1 MSGVSSRFYLVQ
13 AWLQALIPA
22 ALLFLGFHWSLGQTM
37 TEFGVRLDNLT
48 VEMANNRKSLQT
60 LHTEMVKQSLL
71 QAGLQVR
78 VENLQHNLA
87 KIEDRMDDR

>member
-1 MSGVSSRFYLVQ
+1 
-13 AWLQALIPA
+13 
-22 ALLFLGFHWSLGQTM
+22 M

-48 VEMANNRKSLQT
+48 SEMANNRKSIES

-71 QAGLQVR
+71 QVSLQVR